1 MNKILKPIV
10 PCAIMAAIGL
20 IGCYSQIL
28 PDPPQ
33 TRRGVLPVAGA
44 PNARD
49 LGGIPGY
56 RGGTVRWGLLVR
68 SGELDMLTPGGRDFL
83 FGSGGG
89 RMGIGT
95 VVDFRSAALR
105 LDFGDGD
112 LEVADT
118 SSERTRAPSRMPG
131 NLLWQGDTGIS
142 ERMTLDDIIWRQGI
156 DFDHIVRDLTQW
168 YRDLVTYHRDQYLEF
183 FEALLDAN
191 GPVLFHC
198 STGKDRTGV
207 AAALLLMALGVS
219 DVDIV
224 ANYILSKD
232 LVYEKLFP
240 VVPFVRGE
248 MVRDMQERRSDALIL
263 VNTPDQDGPI
273 LERLQSAARRDV
285 LRRWMQGEF
294 SRIIDG
300 LSPED
305 AIREAKEAMDEIVA
319 GLDDEDPALQDIRD
333 DIELTFEGY
342 RDWMMELGQIPDDD
356 FDDWM
361 ENFAWNAGNN
371 IKPTL
376 SVFRQWIEVALAEVR
391 AGGGIEEFLDD
402 YERFGMSGEAVVARL
417 RELYLEPGQGSVQ

>member
-1 MNKILKPIV
+1 
-10 PCAIMAAIGL
+10 
-20 IGCYSQIL
+20 
-28 PDPPQ
+28 
-33 TRRGVLPVAGA
+33 
-44 PNARD
+44 
-49 LGGIPGY
+49 
-56 RGGTVRWGLLVR
+56 
-68 SGELDMLTPGGRDFL
+68 
-83 FGSGGG
+83 
-89 RMGIGT
+89 
-95 VVDFRSAALR
+95 
-105 LDFGDGD
+105 
-112 LEVADT
+112 
-118 SSERTRAPSRMPG
+118 
-131 NLLWQGDTGIS
+131 
-142 ERMTLDDIIWRQGI
+142 IWRQGI